1 MHATPGSE
9 RRFSTSL
16 GLAFIAAG
24 LVAITIA
31 AACILVWDQRN
42 EAIETQHDLTVL
54 IVIAAFTAIAGFPLL
69 FRVLA
74 ARFRRRE
81 ASASS
86 LDERDAALEESRAQL
101 ERQAIQ
107 STRTAEA
114 LTRSEKRF
122 REFAEITSDWFWEQN
137 AELRYTWFSDT
148 VDRPGLVFNL
158 IGMTRWEMVS
168 EGVTDEQWSA
178 HKAELAARK
187 PFRDFRYIRT
197 GDDGAVHHISVSGAP
212 IFDEAGAFVGYRGAG
227 REITAQIQAEE
238 ALRHAKAEAEAA
250 RAEAE
255 EARQIA
261 EETNRQLLEAQRIG
275 KIGHWISDEA
285 NRTINWSPQM
295 FEIAGIPPVAVLSTR
310 EACAPIHPDDFPA
323 FSATLR
329 RAIATGETL
338 ATEHRWVRPD
348 GDIRWVHIDTSP
360 QYDAAGTCVHLLGT
374 AQDITERKTT
384 EEALKN
390 AQRQLIDAIEAISEG
405 FVLFDRDERFVLANE
420 NFRQLWPTLDD
431 ILVPGTPFETIS
443 RTAIERGVLDIGDED
458 PEAYIR
464 RTAEWQRACGE
475 PDERRLG
482 DGRWIRLAAR
492 RTRDGGIVGIRTD
505 ITERKRS
512 EEALKSAR
520 EQLVDAIEAI
530 SEGFVLF
537 DRDDR
542 YVMTNSKYR
551 EMYPTMADAF
561 APGSTYEAMIRT
573 AVGRGL
579 WQVEGDPE
587 AWIRRIVDWHRT
599 ADQTLDRQLADGRW
613 VRAAERRTR
622 DGGIVGIRTDITER
636 KQSEAALQAAREQL
650 VDAIEAISEGFV
662 LFDRDDRYVMT
673 NSKYREMYPTVVD
686 AFAPGTRYEDMLRI
700 GLERKLWAIEEDQE
714 EWIRNITAWHRATSE
729 PQERQ
734 LSDGRWMRLAERRT
748 RDGGIVGIRTD
759 ITERKQSE
767 EALKAA
773 QQQLIDAIESIS
785 ESFVLFDRNDR
796 YVLTNSKYRDRYPH
810 LVEYFTPGTSY
821 ETMLRAAVASGIHD
835 VGDDPEGW
843 IRRNMEWHRACGQ
856 AMERQLQDGTW
867 VRLIERRTG
876 DGGIVGLRTDI
887 TERKKSEEA
896 LKAAQHQLA
905 DAIESIS
912 EGFALFDRDDCYV
925 LTNSKYRE
933 MYPNM
938 ADMFAPGI
946 SFEAMVRT
954 SVERRTWTLD
964 GDPEGW
970 ARWMVEW
977 HRAADR
983 TLDQQLSDGRWIRAT
998 ERRTRDGGIVGVRTD
1013 ITGIKTAEAALTRKV
1028 SDLEAAQERL
1038 ERLREDLTA
1047 MATDLA
1053 AARDAAEAA
1062 SRAKSNF
1069 LANMSHEIRT
1079 PMNGILGMNT
1089 LLLQTE
1095 LNAEQHDCAIAVH
1108 DSAEALLTLINDILD
1123 VSKLE
1128 AGKVE
1133 LEAIDFDLAEV
1144 VEAAV
1149 GLFRP
1154 KAREKGIDLQLAI
1167 DPVGRCGFCGDPTRL
1182 RQVLLNLVGNAIK
1195 FTEQGSVSVTV
1206 ARRPSRRK
1214 DAARLRFEIADTGI
1228 GMSKGVAETLF
1239 EKFNQA
1245 DTSITRRF
1253 GGTGLGLAISK
1264 QLVELMGGKIG
1275 AASRLGRG
1283 SCFWFEISLPP
1294 AADLATGRRAAPRRG
1309 DIQPPL
1315 REPSAGRTPTSTP
1328 AIRPLRVLVAEDN
1341 KINQQFARI
1350 LLGKAGHSA
1359 EVVETGEAAVAA
1371 VRASD
1376 YDVVLMDV
1384 QMPVL
1389 DGIEATRLIR
1399 ALPPPKNAVTIIAV
1413 TAHAMAGAREQYLA
1427 SGMDGYLSKPL
1438 DPEAL
1443 LRALEAC
1450 TAQEE
1455 PVVAALVGSSDV
1467 EADAVFDADAIAT
1480 LEKYLPAARVSE
1492 FLMMFVGQIDEQAA
1506 HIRRAT
1512 VEQDLSELGRQAHS
1526 LAGCTGNVGASRLC
1540 RLARELEAA
1549 CRAGDRSAVADLGVR
1564 VVSAS
1569 AAAAAAVR
1577 AWLEDKQ
1584 SDLGGSAAGLAE
1596 IAGKDRQ
1603 HRGRRQRLATID

>member
-1 MHATPGSE
+1 M
-9 RRFSTSL
+9 
-16 GLAFIAAG
+16 
-24 LVAITIA
+24 VAITIS
-31 AACILVWDQRN
+31 AACILVWDRRN
-42 EAIETQHDLTVL
+42 GAIDDAQHAVL
-54 IVIAAFTAIAGFPLL
+54 ANGWWQSAFIGIAALTAITGFLLL
-69 FRVLA
+69 FRALA
-74 ARFRRRE
+74 AQFRRHE
-81 ASASS
+81 VSAASLA
-86 LDERDAALEESRAQL
+86 ERNAALEESRVQ
-101 ERQAIQ
+101 
-107 STRTAEA
+107 
-114 LTRSEKRF
+114 
-122 REFAEITSDWFWEQN
+122 
-137 AELRYTWFSDT
+137 
-148 VDRPGLVFNL
+148 
-158 IGMTRWEMVS
+158 
-168 EGVTDEQWSA
+168 
-178 HKAELAARK
+178 
-187 PFRDFRYIRT
+187 
-197 GDDGAVHHISVSGAP
+197 
-212 IFDEAGAFVGYRGAG
+212 
-227 REITAQIQAEE
+227 
-238 ALRHAKAEAEAA
+238 LRHAKAEAEAA
-250 RAEAE
+250 RGEAEA
-255 EARQIA
+255 ARHVA

-285 NRTINWSPQM
+285 TRTISWSPQM
-295 FEIAGIPPVAVLSTR
+295 FEIAGIPPVAVLSPR
-310 EACAPIHPDDFPA
+310 EACAPIHPDDLPA
-323 FSATLR
+323 FSATLKQS
-329 RAIATGETL
+329 IATGETL

-348 GDIRWVHIDTSP
+348 GEIRWVHIDTSP
-360 QYDAAGTCVHLLGT
+360 QYDAAATCVHLLGT
-374 AQDITERKTT
+374 AQDITERKAT
-384 EEALKN
+384 EEALKD

-443 RTAIERGVLDIGDED
+443 RTAVERGILDIGDED

-505 ITERKRS
+505 ITERKQS

-551 EMYPTMADAF
+551 EMYPTM
-561 APGSTYEAMIRT
+561 
-573 AVGRGL
+573 
-579 WQVEGDPE
+579 
-587 AWIRRIVDWHRT
+587 
-599 ADQTLDRQLADGRW
+599 
-613 VRAAERRTR
+613 
-622 DGGIVGIRTDITER
+622 
-636 KQSEAALQAAREQL
+636 
-650 VDAIEAISEGFV
+650 
-662 LFDRDDRYVMT
+662 
-673 NSKYREMYPTVVD
+673 VD

-700 GLERKLWAIEEDQE
+700 GIERKLWVVDQDPE
-714 EWIRNITAWHRATSE
+714 EWIRNITAWHRVTSE

-734 LSDGRWMRLAERRT
+734 LGDGRWMRLAERRT

-785 ESFVLFDRNDR
+785 ESFVLFDRDDR

-810 LVEYFTPGTSY
+810 LVEYFAPGTSY

-835 VGDDPEGW
+835 VGEDPEGW
-843 IRRNMEWHRACGQ
+843 IRRNMEWHRACDG
-856 AMERQLQDGTW
+856 AMEREMQDGTW
-867 VRLIERRTG
+867 VRL
-876 DGGIVGLRTDI
+876 
-887 TERKKSEEA
+887 S
-896 LKAAQHQLA
+896 
-905 DAIESIS
+905 
-912 EGFALFDRDDCYV
+912 
-925 LTNSKYRE
+925 
-933 MYPNM
+933 
-938 ADMFAPGI
+938 
-946 SFEAMVRT
+946 
-954 SVERRTWTLD
+954 
-964 GDPEGW
+964 
-970 ARWMVEW
+970 
-977 HRAADR
+977 
-983 TLDQQLSDGRWIRAT
+983 
-998 ERRTRDGGIVGVRTD
+998 ERRTRDGGIVGIRTD
-1013 ITGIKTAEAALTRKV
+1013 ITEIKTAEAALTRKV

-1038 ERLREDLTA
+1038 ERLSKDLTA
-1047 MATDLA
+1047 MATDLS

-1062 SRAKSNF
+1062 SRAKSDF

-1095 LNAEQHDCAIAVH
+1095 LTAEQRDCAVAVH

-1123 VSKLE
+1123 VSKLQ
-1128 AGKVE
+1128 AGKIE
-1133 LEAIDFDLAEV
+1133 LEAIDFDLVDV

-1154 KAREKGIDLQLAI
+1154 KAREKRIDLQLAI
-1167 DPVGRCGFCGDPTRL
+1167 DPGGRSGFCGDPTRL

-1195 FTEQGSVSVTV
+1195 FTEHGGVSVTV
-1206 ARRPSRRK
+1206 APRPTRRK

-1228 GMSKGVAETLF
+1228 GMSKGVAATLF

-1275 AASRLGRG
+1275 AKSKLGRG
-1283 SCFWFEISLPP
+1283 SCFWFEISLRP
-1294 AADLATGRRAAPRRG
+1294 AADLAIGRRALPRRG
-1309 DIQPPL
+1309 DIQPSLQQP
-1315 REPSAGRTPTSTP
+1315 RAGHTPPSTP
-1328 AIRPLRVLVAEDN
+1328 AIRPLRVLIAEDN
-1341 KINQQFARI
+1341 KINQQFARM
-1350 LLGKAGHSA
+1350 LLGKAGHSTV
-1359 EVVETGEAAVAA
+1359 VVETGEAAVAA

-1438 DPEAL
+1438 DPDAL
-1443 LRALEAC
+1443 LRALDAC
-1450 TAQEE
+1450 TTPEK
-1455 PVVAALVGSSDV
+1455 PVVAALVGSRDV
-1467 EADAVFDADAIAT
+1467 EGDAVFDADAIAT
-1480 LEKYLPAARVSE
+1480 LEKYLPAARVNE
-1492 FLMMFVGQIDEQAA
+1492 FLLMFVDQIDEQAA
-1506 HIRRAT
+1506 HIRRAAA
-1512 VEQDLSELGRQAHS
+1512 EQDLSELGRQAHS

-1549 CRAGDRSAVADLGVR
+1549 CRAGDQNAAAHLGVR
-1564 VVSAS
+1564 VISAS
-1569 AAAAAAVR
+1569 TAAAAALR
-1577 AWLEDKQ
+1577 AWLEAKQ
-1584 SDLGGSAAGLAE
+1584 SDFSGSAVVPAE
-1596 IAGKDRQ
+1596 RGTGMGRPTSRQPRRLDTGKIAAK
-1603 HRGRRQRLATID
+1603 

>member
-9 RRFSTSL
+9 RSFSTSL
-16 GLAFIAAG
+16 GLALIAAG

-31 AACILVWDQRN
+31 AACILVWDRRN
-42 EAIETQHDLTVL
+42 GAIETQHDLTVF
-54 IVIAAFTAIAGFPLL
+54 IVIAALTAITGFLLL
-69 FRVLA
+69 FRALA
-74 ARFRRRE
+74 VQFRRRE

-101 ERQAIQ
+101 ERQAIE

-137 AELRYTWFSDT
+137 AALRYTWFSDT

-197 GDDGAVHHISVSGAP
+197 GDDGEVHHISVSGAP
-212 IFDEAGAFVGYRGAG
+212 IFDEAGAFIGYRGAG
-227 REITAQIQAEE
+227 REITAQIRAEK

-255 EARQIA
+255 KARQIA

-285 NRTINWSPQM
+285 NRTTNWSPQM

-384 EEALKN
+384 EEALRD

-542 YVMTNSKYR
+542 YEMTNSKYR

-561 APGSTYEAMIRT
+561 
-573 AVGRGL
+573 V
-579 WQVEGDPE
+579 
-587 AWIRRIVDWHRT
+587 
-599 ADQTLDRQLADGRW
+599 
-613 VRAAERRTR
+613 
-622 DGGIVGIRTDITER
+622 
-636 KQSEAALQAAREQL
+636 
-650 VDAIEAISEGFV
+650 
-662 LFDRDDRYVMT
+662 
-673 NSKYREMYPTVVD
+673 
-686 AFAPGTRYEDMLRI
+686 PGTRYEDMLRI
-700 GLERKLWAIEEDQE
+700 GLERKLWVIEEDQE

-785 ESFVLFDRNDR
+785 ESFVLFDRDDR

-810 LVEYFTPGTSY
+810 LVEYFAPGTSY
-821 ETMLRAAVASGIHD
+821 ETMLRAAVASGIHG

-843 IRRNMEWHRACGQ
+843 IRRNMEWHRACDR
-856 AMERQLQDGTW
+856 AMERELQDGTW
-867 VRLIERRTG
+867 VRL
-876 DGGIVGLRTDI
+876 
-887 TERKKSEEA
+887 S
-896 LKAAQHQLA
+896 
-905 DAIESIS
+905 
-912 EGFALFDRDDCYV
+912 
-925 LTNSKYRE
+925 
-933 MYPNM
+933 
-938 ADMFAPGI
+938 
-946 SFEAMVRT
+946 
-954 SVERRTWTLD
+954 
-964 GDPEGW
+964 
-970 ARWMVEW
+970 
-977 HRAADR
+977 
-983 TLDQQLSDGRWIRAT
+983 
-998 ERRTRDGGIVGVRTD
+998 ERRTRDGGIVGIRTD
-1013 ITGIKTAEAALTRKV
+1013 ITEIKTAEAALTRKV

-1095 LNAEQHDCAIAVH
+1095 LNAEQRDCPIAVH

-1133 LEAIDFDLAEV
+1133 LEAIDFDLVEV

-1154 KAREKGIDLQLAI
+1154 KAREKRIDLQLAI
-1167 DPVGRCGFCGDPTRL
+1167 DPGGKSGFCGDPTRL
-1182 RQVLLNLVGNAIK
+1182 RQILLNLVGNAVK

-1206 ARRPSRRK
+1206 APRPSRRK

-1264 QLVELMGGKIG
+1264 QLVEVMGGKIG
-1275 AASRLGRG
+1275 AASQLGRG
-1283 SCFWFEISLPP
+1283 SCFWFEISLLP
-1294 AADLATGRRAAPRRG
+1294 AADLATGRRAVPRRG
-1309 DIQPPL
+1309 DIQPPP
-1315 REPSAGRTPTSTP
+1315 RESSAEHTLPSTS

-1399 ALPPPKNAVTIIAV
+1399 AMPPPKNAVTIIAV
-1413 TAHAMAGAREQYLA
+1413 TAHAMPARA
-1427 SGMDGYLSKPL
+1427 SSIWPAAWTVIYQSRWTRRPCFARSRHAPPKRNP
-1438 DPEAL
+1438 L
-1443 LRALEAC
+1443 LR
-1450 TAQEE
+1450 
-1455 PVVAALVGSSDV
+1455 
-1467 EADAVFDADAIAT
+1467 
-1480 LEKYLPAARVSE
+1480 RW
-1492 FLMMFVGQIDEQAA
+1492 
-1506 HIRRAT
+1506 
-1512 VEQDLSELGRQAHS
+1512 
-1526 LAGCTGNVGASRLC
+1526 
-1540 RLARELEAA
+1540 
-1549 CRAGDRSAVADLGVR
+1549 
-1564 VVSAS
+1564 S
-1569 AAAAAAVR
+1569 AAPTLKLTR
-1577 AWLEDKQ
+1577 F
-1584 SDLGGSAAGLAE
+1584 SMPTPS
-1596 IAGKDRQ
+1596 
-1603 HRGRRQRLATID
+1603 RRSKNICRRPG